1 MGELGFL
8 LRLRTR
14 RGRLSGGG
22 ETLCLG
28 GGRGERLLALS
39 ERLLPLPLGPG
50 ELHGAFGQAL
60 LDDLLL
66 AQQLLVRLTRGALVR
81 ANLVDFIAAAGGH
94 VGVTPQLVLEL
105 AQLAL
110 VRSPRLEL
118 LRTQHARGGDGVI
131 SLAGQL
137 GELVA
142 MLLLQL
148 AWHTMESLTPL
159 WLMRRLRQWEARR
172 TPPTLAASADAVST
186 ANVKPLAAG
195 FSSGFPPFP
204 PSVLK
209 ADCPMSRKRAGA
221 ENVCGQAV
229 GGFLA
234 GVAAVL
240 SGPEEERPKW
250 VAWLRSYD
258 GSVVNAIAKATHLIM
273 DDPASQPEAPA
284 LYAEARKRGI
294 YIVKHKWL
302 QACDANEERVDETQS
317 KWQVAAPPAT
327 VNNEDGDGGDAAVD
341 EQGAD
346 DEEAARGTEVEDD
359 DEEEVVVE
367 ADEAHQEAEAEV
379 PMPHASRPSTIG
391 GGAVESSRGQG
402 SKAGRSQSSA
412 FRKRGRADKE
422 AAEAEEEAAE
432 ADEDAEE
439 EEEGAEAAPPPKAN
453 GIQGGAQS
461 AKRRKAA
468 SSGSDGEAEAKAEAK
483 AEAVA
488 EADLLDEV
496 AIDWEARHA
505 LAPASLSLSLSH
517 DNELR
522 ETIGG
527 AIRFLG
533 GTRYKPAEDVSVT
546 ARTSHLIVDDGAV
559 PKRTLKLLHAMAR
572 GLPVVRASWLLQSVS
587 AGRWLDWERFQ
598 ALPAHPHA
606 TRQLAG
612 KVFYIGDSGRVP
624 RADLE
629 ALISLAGGKVGPLRC
644 ATHTVNVMGL
654 EGSKLVSTDW
664 VLAQICE
671 PNAEGTSPPAA
682 AVAAA
687 GSKTKAAATAGPP
700 PAKSKATAAPAPAAA
715 SRAAA
720 PAAAE
725 PGVDQ
730 GSSSSRKR
738 LAAPMCAKPAPSLA
752 DASRNVKGKAKGGKA
767 SMSATGGAA
776 RKKVAAEAARE
787 KDAEQQAENGNV
799 AEAVQMSAG
808 TTPDATA
815 TITFNGLT
823 AAAAIRAIH
832 HNKDLVRF
840 APEHWLVKALGHT
853 PWVVNVDPRAWS
865 CSQRFHDWALFRT
878 FHVGDDLLPVSVGNL
893 QKNLREPWAGASA
906 QPPALVTGAGIA
918 SETHSMRSLK
928 SLPAASLCKAGHI
941 ALADRPHASCRF
953 GIKFNSTSGYQGEGP
968 PAHMEVDVELDLE
981 LGDARRQDDFELA
994 VLRALPG
1001 VSWAKVVEAEAA
1013 GERLTKTVRVR
1024 GGGCAASKHVTEPVL
1039 EMTDIKPYIKPTEVV
1054 EPGAGTA
1061 TEAEAAMT
1069 RREGGDEAILNP
1081 NCAVEPADGS
1091 WRTAAWLDSQGLAAA
1106 AIAQALHS
1114 TGCTSDELAATCA
1127 LASLSEEA
1135 LAVQLEKGGLAN
1147 VLARGLRPSL
1157 LQLTQEVTG
1166 AELREQ
1172 HGKFH
1177 QDGVAFELKFGEIR
1191 TFFAGLEAQ
1200 IGPPEVHVA
1209 LAIEFEHTSAA
1220 DSNDA
1225 FTTSNY

>member
-1 MGELGFL
+1 
-8 LRLRTR
+8 
-14 RGRLSGGG
+14 
-22 ETLCLG
+22 
-28 GGRGERLLALS
+28 
-39 ERLLPLPLGPG
+39 
-50 ELHGAFGQAL
+50 
-60 LDDLLL
+60 
-66 AQQLLVRLTRGALVR
+66 
-81 ANLVDFIAAAGGH
+81 
-94 VGVTPQLVLEL
+94 
-105 AQLAL
+105 
-110 VRSPRLEL
+110 
-118 LRTQHARGGDGVI
+118 
-131 SLAGQL
+131 
-137 GELVA
+137 
-142 MLLLQL
+142 
-148 AWHTMESLTPL
+148 
-159 WLMRRLRQWEARR
+159 
-172 TPPTLAASADAVST
+172 
-186 ANVKPLAAG
+186 
-195 FSSGFPPFP
+195 
-204 PSVLK
+204 VLK
-209 ADCPMSRKRAGA
+209 AVCPMSRKRAGA

-379 PMPHASRPSTIG
+379 PMPRGRHASRFSSRASRGVDPTRTPAAEAQESSRPRRTSMADASRPSTIG

-468 SSGSDGEAEAKAEAK
+468 SSGSDGEAEEKAKAEAK

-546 ARTSHLIVDDGAV
+546 ARTSHLIVEDGAV

-787 KDAEQQAENGNV
+787 KEAEQQAENGNV
-799 AEAVQMSAG
+799 AEAVDGA
-808 TTPDATA
+808 
-815 TITFNGLT
+815 
-823 AAAAIRAIH
+823 
-832 HNKDLVRF
+832 
-840 APEHWLVKALGHT
+840 
-853 PWVVNVDPRAWS
+853 
-865 CSQRFHDWALFRT
+865 
-878 FHVGDDLLPVSVGNL
+878 DDSD
-893 QKNLREPWAGASA
+893 S
-906 QPPALVTGAGIA
+906 
-918 SETHSMRSLK
+918 SE
-928 SLPAASLCKAGHI
+928 
-941 ALADRPHASCRF
+941 F
-953 GIKFNSTSGYQGEGP
+953 
-968 PAHMEVDVELDLE
+968 
-981 LGDARRQDDFELA
+981 
-994 VLRALPG
+994 
-1001 VSWAKVVEAEAA
+1001 
-1013 GERLTKTVRVR
+1013 
-1024 GGGCAASKHVTEPVL
+1024 
-1039 EMTDIKPYIKPTEVV
+1039 
-1054 EPGAGTA
+1054 
-1061 TEAEAAMT
+1061 
-1069 RREGGDEAILNP
+1069 
-1081 NCAVEPADGS
+1081 
-1091 WRTAAWLDSQGLAAA
+1091 
-1106 AIAQALHS
+1106 
-1114 TGCTSDELAATCA
+1114 
-1127 LASLSEEA
+1127 
-1135 LAVQLEKGGLAN
+1135 
-1147 VLARGLRPSL
+1147 
-1157 LQLTQEVTG
+1157 
-1166 AELREQ
+1166 
-1172 HGKFH
+1172 
-1177 QDGVAFELKFGEIR
+1177 
-1191 TFFAGLEAQ
+1191 
-1200 IGPPEVHVA
+1200 
-1209 LAIEFEHTSAA
+1209 
-1220 DSNDA
+1220 
-1225 FTTSNY
+1225 